1 MHYNASNVQSL
12 ARWWSA
18 GYGMTALK
26 PGDIVMSGAISK
38 LVRPKPGDTIGA
50 RYARLGSINVK
61 VVA

>member
-1 MHYNASNVQSL
+1 
-12 ARWWSA
+12 
-18 GYGMTALK
+18 MTALK